1 MSSELKKSSNKSF
14 LAWGLIILG
23 VIAWKTYF
31 FAGTGFAFLIC
42 AAMVIGG
49 IVILN
54 TKREEE

>member
-14 LAWGLIILG
+14 LGWGLIILG
-23 VIAWKTYF
+23 VIASKTYF

-54 TKREEE
+54 TKR